1 MTGWQEAVK
10 EWTIILGLSFTALRG
25 ILQFCLKSSPDKLL
39 KSHSEIKSHT
49 QRIISGQQSSMGLY
63 QTPTNSHISSFCNHQ
78 KTCVGWS
85 ISPLWF
91 IAQLSREQEMTNPK
105 ISIFYPCCPVE
116 QNVPCRIYPASH
128 GSLDSFQRLSI
139 LKYQRLCDF
148 FFLCVYENDDEKH
161 LSQYSIIFPVAS
173 ECLDTISDSSP
184 LPGLLLQ
191 AHSKQNEGSRS
202 TTGKAAFQNVVW
214 SRLISVL

>member
-105 ISIFYPCCPVE
+105 ICIFDPCCPVE

-148 FFLCVYENDDEKH
+148 FFVCLWKWWWKTLVTVFHYFPC
-161 LSQYSIIFPVAS
+161 SIWMSRYHKWF
-173 ECLDTISDSSP
+173 LTFTWSS
-184 LPGLLLQ
+184 
-191 AHSKQNEGSRS
+191 AAGS
-202 TTGKAAFQNVVW
+202 FQTKWRFQEHN
-214 SRLISVL
+214 R